1 MYRLLI
7 VEDEELI
14 RKSLCVLIDWEEVG
28 FSVAGAVENGGQALA
43 FIAQNPVDV
52 VMTDIRMPVMDGLEL
67 ACELQSRYP
76 RVKTILCSAYSEF
89 AYARKG
95 IEYGVYGYLLKSQDD
110 EEIEE
115 YFRQLRQKLDR
126 ESAHRLPDGKGG
138 RPDFWEHRE
147 ALAHLLQEGADPAQ
161 LREEAARCRVAL
173 EGFPMAAL
181 WFHLDNA
188 ALLREEL
195 DGAGM
200 RRLEKLLEEQ
210 LLSAMEWQGQG
221 FLLKTQDGPLV
232 LWKDFAEG
240 WRERLEA
247 LRLALCQELCAMQA
261 TAKAGLT
268 AVMGLPAGAIEALPG
283 SFASLKDA
291 LRCQLYLGEG
301 RMILAQEEPFEEREL
316 SAEDSGRRLQQAQ
329 RLCHERDAAA
339 LCRLLEETCREWKA
353 RRITSRQPVE
363 LFATR
368 FALLLADAAGR
379 QGGMAG
385 SSELLRTLSGLDT
398 LEGIFSRLQLAVQ
411 ELLPRPGE
419 EAPQEKQPKKLV
431 EKALAFM
438 RENYAGDISLERT
451 AAYVNVHPVH
461 LSRLFRQETSQ
472 TFKGILTQLRIDA
485 AKQML
490 SDLDLRIYEI
500 SERVGYQKPRYFSE
514 LFKEV
519 TGMTPLEYRE
529 KR

>member
-14 RKSLCVLIDWEEVG
+14 RKSLCVLIDWEG
-28 FSVAGAVENGGQALA
+28 IGITVAGAVENGAQALA
-43 FIAQNPVDV
+43 FIERNPVDI

-76 RVKTILCSAYSEF
+76 QVKTILCSAYSEF

-110 EEIEE
+110 EEMEE
-115 YFRQLRQKLDR
+115 YFRQLCQKLDR
-126 ESAHRLPDGKGG
+126 ESAYRLPDGKGS

-147 ALAHLLQEGADPAQ
+147 ALACLLQAGESPARLQ
-161 LREEAARCRVAL
+161 QEAARCRIGL
-173 EGFPMAAL
+173 EGLPMAAL

-195 DGAGM
+195 GGAGM

-210 LLSAMEWQGQG
+210 LLFAMEWQGQG
-221 FLLKTQDGPLV
+221 YLLKTEDGPLA
-232 LWKDFAEG
+232 LWKDFAAG
-240 WRERLEA
+240 WQERLGGLRCTLCRELHAMEA
-247 LRLALCQELCAMQA
+247 TTQ
-261 TAKAGLT
+261 AGLT
-268 AVMGLPAGAIEALPG
+268 AVMGLPASTLEALPQ
-283 SFASLKDA
+283 SFVSVKDT
-291 LRCQLYLGEG
+291 LRCQLYLGG
-301 RMILAQEEPFEEREL
+301 GQMLLAEEHPFEEREV
-316 SAEDSGRRLQQAQ
+316 SAEDSARRLQQAQ

-339 LCRLLEETCREWKA
+339 LCQLLEETCREWAA
-353 RRITSRQPVE
+353 RQVTLRQPVE
-363 LFATR
+363 LFAAR
-368 FALLLADAAGR
+368 FVLLLADAAGR
-379 QGGMAG
+379 QEGQAR
-385 SSELLRTLSGLDT
+385 SSELLHTLSGLDT
-398 LEGIFSRLQLAVQ
+398 LEGIFSRLQLAVE
-411 ELLPRPGE
+411 ELLPPPGQ
-419 EAPQEKQPKKLV
+419 EAPQAKQPKKLV

-438 RENYAGDISLERT
+438 RQNYAGDISLERT

-485 AKQML
+485 AKEML
-490 SDLDLRIYEI
+490 CDLDLRIYEI

-514 LFKEV
+514 LFKEA